1 LIFFIENQSLNVHLS
16 IMNSIPR
23 PELLRQLEVSLER
36 SPVVTILGPRQ
47 CGKTTLARDFC
58 RGRRDV
64 VFLDL
69 ESPTDAARLAE
80 PMLYLEK
87 QTGLVVL
94 DEVQMMPQVLKVLRV
109 LADRHPL
116 PARFLLLGSASPEL
130 MNKTSESLAGRVEFL
145 EMGGLSLQETGDDQD
160 RLWWRGGFPRAYLAS
175 RDGSARIWQQDFTST
190 FLERDL
196 RKMGVE
202 ISPASLRRLWTVCA
216 HYHGQIWNSSA
227 VSGGLGESART
238 VRRHLEVLSGSFML
252 RQLQPWHENL
262 MKRQVKSPKVYLR
275 DSGILHSLLGIPSL
289 DALFSHPKLGASW
302 EGFVI
307 EQICCAAPR
316 SQAYFWA
323 THTGAEM
330 DLLLLHEGRRIGF
343 ECKVADAPKATKS
356 MHIAIKDL
364 SLDEVFVVSPRPGT
378 YPLAPK
384 ITACGLAAALA
395 ALPPPPF

>member
-1 LIFFIENQSLNVHLS
+1 
-16 IMNSIPR
+16 MNSIPR
-23 PELLRQLEVSLER
+23 PELLRQLAEGLER
-36 SPVVTILGPRQ
+36 SPILTILGPRQ
-47 CGKTTLARDFC
+47 CGKTTLAREFC
-58 RGRRDV
+58 RGRDDV

-69 ESPTDAARLAE
+69 ESPADAARLAE
-80 PMLYLEK
+80 PLLYLEK
-87 QTGLVVL
+87 QSGLVVL
-94 DEVQMMPQVLKVLRV
+94 DEVQAMPAVLNVLRV
-109 LADRHPL
+109 LADRTPL
-116 PARFLLLGSASPEL
+116 PSRFLLLGSASPEL
-130 MNKTSESLAGRVEFL
+130 MNKASESLAGRVEFL
-145 EMGGLSLQETGDDQD
+145 EMGGFNVQETGDDQD

-175 RDGSARIWQQDFTST
+175 QDTAARIWQQDFTST

-238 VRRHLEVLSGSFML
+238 VRRHLDILSGSFML

-275 DSGILHSLLGIPSL
+275 DSGILHSLLDIPRL
-289 DALFSHPKLGASW
+289 DALFAHPKLGASW

-323 THTGAEM
+323 THTGAEV
-330 DLLLLHEGRRIGF
+330 DLLLLHQGRRIGF

-356 MHIAIKDL
+356 MHIALQDL
-364 SLDEVFVVSPRPGT
+364 SLDEIFVISPRPGT
-378 YPLAPK
+378 YPLAPR
-384 ITACGLAAALA
+384 ISACGLGEAVGALGEQSV
-395 ALPPPPF
+395 